1 MKKYVAEFFGT
12 LVLVLF
18 GCGIAVFSK
27 ADLVPT
33 ALAFGLSLVAMA
45 YAVGPVSGCHVNPA
59 VSLAMAMNGR
69 ITWPEFFGYILS
81 QFLGGIAGAAILFSI
96 IYSTGANPYRTGLG
110 QNGYAGSISL
120 LGALI
125 VEAILTFVF
134 VVVILTATSE
144 NSSAGK
150 KSGIIIGLT
159 LTLVHLLGIRITGT
173 SVNPARS
180 FGPALLL
187 LGTPIKDVWVFIAAP
202 LAGGFFAALFGK
214 HVLGSD

>member
-18 GCGIAVFSK
+18 GCGVAVFSR

-45 YAVGPVSGCHVNPA
+45 YAIGPVSGGHVNPA

-69 ITWPEFFGYILS
+69 ISWPEFFGYIFS
-81 QFLGGIAGAAILFSI
+81 QFLGGIAGAAILFGV
-96 IYSTGANPYRTGLG
+96 IYSTGVSPYRTGLG
-110 QNGYAGSISL
+110 QNSFAGSISL
-120 LGALI
+120 LGALL
-125 VEAILTFVF
+125 VEAALTFVF
-134 VVVILTATSE
+134 IVVILTVTGK

-150 KSGIIIGLT
+150 KGGIIIGLT

-180 FGPALLL
+180 FGPALIL
-187 LGTPIKDVWVFIAAP
+187 LGEHIKDVWVFIVAP
-202 LAGGFFAALFGK
+202 LVGGFFAALFAK
-214 HVLGSD
+214 YVLGSD